1 MEDLTMIG
9 GLLAASLL
17 AAGSGE
23 VLDGAGLRDA
33 MESARE
39 TPAAASLVGRRF
51 QVAIPFVD
59 ERKRTMKVLQS
70 PARWR
75 YDYSRGELTV
85 MIGLGQIS
93 PQNYSGFEAQSLP
106 SLPTLQTA
114 FFDGDEQRSPTTT
127 IQIMRGVEKFQEI
140 GVRSVITNYGLAI
153 PFTDAASALPP
164 RFQPFMVHKVRMNQ
178 QTYHRLTR
186 GMTLVLEGRLTALGQ
201 RPEVFCGAYSG
212 RLSAPET
219 HIDDTVHLS
228 VQARQCFVTARVDT
242 ISVMGSG
249 GVLLAAWGTPAR

>member
-1 MEDLTMIG
+1 MIG
-9 GLLAASLL
+9 GLLAAGLL
-17 AAGSGE
+17 ATSSGD
-23 VLDGAGLRDA
+23 VLDTAKLRDA
-33 MESARE
+33 METARQA
-39 TPAAASLVGRRF
+39 PAAESLAGRRF
-51 QVAIPFVD
+51 RIAIPFVD

-93 PQNYSGFEAQSLP
+93 PENYSGFNLQGLRTLP
-106 SLPTLQTA
+106 PLQTA
-114 FFDGDEQRSPTTT
+114 FFDGHELRSPTTT
-127 IQIMRGVEKFQEI
+127 VQIMRGVEKRQEI
-140 GVRSVITNYGLAI
+140 GVQSITTSYGLAI
-153 PFTDAASALPP
+153 PFADGASALPP
-164 RFQPFMVHKVRMNQ
+164 RFQPFMLHKVRMNQ
-178 QTYHRLTR
+178 QAYHRLTR

-201 RPEVFCGAYSG
+201 TPEVFCGDYSG

-242 ISVMGSG
+242 VSVRGG
-249 GVLLAAWGTPAR
+249 DGVLLAGWGTPAPDRP

>member
-1 MEDLTMIG
+1 MIG

-23 VLDGAGLRDA
+23 VLDAPGLRGA
-33 MESARE
+33 MESAGKA
-39 TPAAASLVGRRF
+39 PSVDSLAGRRF
-51 QVAIPFVD
+51 RIAIPFVD

-75 YDYSRGELTV
+75 YDYSRGELTL

-93 PQNYSGFEAQSLP
+93 PQNYSGFGAQGLP
-106 SLPTLQTA
+106 DLPTLQTA
-114 FFDGDEQRSPTTT
+114 FFDGDEQSSPTTT

-140 GVRSVITNYGLAI
+140 GVQSVITNYGLAI
-153 PFTDAASALPP
+153 PYAEGVSALPP

-178 QTYHRLTR
+178 QAYHRLTR

-201 RPEVFCGAYSG
+201 RPEVFCGDYSG
-212 RLSAPET
+212 RLSAPDT
-219 HIDDTVHLS
+219 HIDDTVQLS
-228 VQARQCFVTARVDT
+228 VRARQCFATAQVDK
-242 ISVMGSG
+242 ISVLGAG
-249 GVLLAAWGTPAR
+249 RVQLAAW

>member
-1 MEDLTMIG
+1 MIG

-23 VLDGAGLRDA
+23 ILTGAELRGA
-33 MESARE
+33 MESARKA
-39 TPAAASLVGRRF
+39 PAVDSLAGRRF
-51 QVAIPFVD
+51 QIAIPFVD

-93 PQNYSGFEAQSLP
+93 RENYSGFGAQGLP
-106 SLPTLQTA
+106 NLPTLQTA
-114 FFDGDEQRSPTTT
+114 FFDGDELRSPTTT
-127 IQIMRGVEKFQEI
+127 IQIMRGVEKFQEFGI
-140 GVRSVITNYGLAI
+140 QSITTNYGLAI
-153 PFTDAASALPP
+153 PYAEGVSALPP

-201 RPEVFCGAYSG
+201 HPEVFCGDYSG

-219 HIDDTVHLS
+219 HIDDTVQLS
-228 VQARQCFVTARVDT
+228 VQARQCFVTAQVDK
-242 ISVMGSG
+242 VLVVGAG
-249 GVLLAAWGTPAR
+249 GVQLAAW